1 MKKIIAGLGALTLAA
16 GLSMGLTT
24 TAVPVLASTRATVI
38 YDAPAQTFN
47 WSSPSV
53 RPGYVTLDGQGNA
66 IVRTSSLGMPLP
78 WNETGGQWVI
88 WDSTWAESHGT
99 LIVNTCTPDC
109 AAGNNNYYAA
119 TLLLYRPEWHG
130 RTRYFSRMELKYY
143 HGYQRAYTYSFAWN
157 GASFGWTGGPS

>member
-16 GLSMGLTT
+16 GLSMGLTA
-24 TAVPVLASTRATVI
+24 TAVPALASTRATVI

-47 WSSPSV
+47 WSSPLV
-53 RPGYVTLDGQGNA
+53 RPGYVTLDGQGNV
-66 IVRTSSLGMPLP
+66 IVSLNRITP
-78 WNETGGQWVI
+78 WTEADGHWAV
-88 WDSTWAESHGT
+88 WDSTWAESHGK

-109 AAGNNNYYAA
+109 AAGKNNYYAA

-130 RTRYFSRMELKYY
+130 STRYFTRMWLRYS
-143 HGYQRAYTYSFAWN
+143 HNGARSYTYSFAWN